1 MERVVLRHL
10 NGSKANQVEE
20 FPLAHFKELVV
31 GRDPSATVK
40 YDPDRDDLVGREH
53 ARIAQEPNDPTQFT
67 ITDLNSRNGT
77 FVNKQRVY
85 GSTRISP
92 GDVIQFGAGGPEFQ
106 FDIEPRPAGLVRPT
120 RVDSSAAVGQ
130 SSTPQTR
137 VGSAVSSA
145 ATGTGSAD
153 MQRTAVGKAT
163 VERMIAKG
171 KTESHTKMY
180 IAAGALV
187 LVILAVAAGLF
198 YKSRSDAQLASQQG
212 QRTSEEIARLGG
224 GLGEVKNRTAALTP
238 GEVAEMAAPATV
250 YIQVTWQFIEAKSG
264 KPLFF
269 QFVPNGYRDAKGKVQ
284 PILSDGRKWVAAWKV
299 VGGNKI
305 EPFLTANSDNNFG
318 AVFPVGSSHTG
329 SGFCVTTDGF
339 ILTNRHVAAT
349 WQARYQ
355 GWQGFSWPAVIV
367 NDNGSPM
374 LRSDGTP
381 YIIGEQAWVPAETS
395 QFGDSQLGQGAVLGR
410 NDSLYV
416 TFQKTEL
423 RIPATLVRTSD
434 RHDVAM
440 IKITIPEP
448 VKKVDLNDNYDTA
461 KIGDPMV
468 VLGYPGGS
476 PPLIT
481 FIDTRT
487 FKSAAVQQQVGV
499 IPDPTLSVGN
509 ISRVVRGQEPVPGK
523 DPLSGKDT
531 VISTIGDIYQLNINT
546 TGGGNS
552 GGPVFDSQGKVVA
565 LYTYGI
571 PGRDF
576 QASGAVP
583 IRYGKELMGVT
594 QVIK

>member
-1 MERVVLRHL
+1 MERIVLRHL
-10 NGSKANQVEE
+10 AGSKANQVEE

-40 YDPDRDDLVGREH
+40 YDPDKDDLVGREH
-53 ARIAQEPNDPTQFT
+53 AKIAQDPSEPTQFT

-77 FVNKQRVY
+77 FVNKQRVF
-85 GSTRISP
+85 GSTRIGP

-106 FDIEPRPAGLVRPT
+106 FDIEPRPAGLVKPT
-120 RVDSSAAVGQ
+120 RVDSSSAVGH

-137 VGSAVSSA
+137 VGGSVSAGATAASSVDA
-145 ATGTGSAD
+145 
-153 MQRTAVGKAT
+153 QKTAIGKAT
-163 VERMIAKG
+163 VERMIAKN
-171 KTESHTKMY
+171 KSESHTKMY
-180 IAAGALV
+180 IAAAALV
-187 LVILAVAAGLF
+187 LIIAAVAAGLF
-198 YKSRSDAQLASQQG
+198 YKSRSDAAAASQEG
-212 QRTSEEIARLGG
+212 KKTSEELARLGG
-224 GLGEVKNRTAALTP
+224 GLGEVKTRTAALTP
-238 GEVAEMAAPATV
+238 GEIAEMAAPATV
-250 YIQVTWQFIEAKSG
+250 YIQVTWQFIHGKSG
-264 KPLFF
+264 NPLFF
-269 QFVPNGYRDAKGKVQ
+269 KFVPNRYKDAN
-284 PILSDGRKWVAAWKV
+284 GRLQAIVGDQRSWVAAWKV
-299 VGGNKI
+299 VNGNKL
-305 EPFLTANSDNNFG
+305 EPYLTTDSNNN
-318 AVFPVGSSHTG
+318 VVWPVGGSHTG

-339 ILTNRHVAAT
+339 ILTNRHVAST

-367 NDNGSPM
+367 NDDGSPM
-374 LRSDGTP
+374 MRQDGTP
-381 YIIGEQAWVPAETS
+381 IVIGEQAWVPAETE
-395 QFGDSQLGQGAVLGR
+395 QFGSSQLGQGSVLGR
-410 NDSLYV
+410 NDALNV

-423 RIPATLVRTSD
+423 RIPAQLVRTSD

-440 IKITIPEP
+440 IKISIPEP
-448 VKKVDLNDNYDTA
+448 LRKVELNDNYDTA

-481 FIDTRT
+481 VIDTRT
-487 FKSAAVQQQVGV
+487 FRSAAVPQQIGV

-531 VISTIGDIYQLNINT
+531 IISTIGDIYQLNINT

-552 GGPVFDSQGKVVA
+552 GGPVFDSQGRVVA

-571 PGRDF
+571 PGGDF

-583 IRYGKELMGVT
+583 IKYGKELMGVT

>member
-1 MERVVLRHL
+1 MERIVLRHL

-20 FPLAHFKELVV
+20 FPLAHFKELLV

-40 YDPDRDDLVGREH
+40 YDPDKDDLVGREH
-53 ARIAQEPNDPTQFT
+53 ARIAQDPHEPTQFT

-77 FVNKQRVY
+77 FVNKQRVF
-85 GSTRISP
+85 GSTRIGP
-92 GDVIQFGAGGPEFQ
+92 GDLVQFGAGGPEFQ

-120 RVDSSAAVGQ
+120 RVDSSSAVGQ

-137 VGSAVSSA
+137 VGSSVSNA
-145 ATGTGSAD
+145 AMGASSAD
-153 MQRTAVGKAT
+153 MQKTAVGKAT

-171 KTESHTKMY
+171 KSESHTKMY

-187 LVILAVAAGLF
+187 LIIAAVAAGLF

-212 QRTSEEIARLGG
+212 QKTSEELARLGG
-224 GLGEVKNRTAALTP
+224 GLGEVKTRTAALTP
-238 GEVAEMAAPATV
+238 GEIAEMAAPATV
-250 YIQVTWQFIEAKSG
+250 YIQVTWQFIQAKSG
-264 KPLFF
+264 NPLFF
-269 QFVPNGYRDAKGKVQ
+269 KFVPNRYKDAKGKLQ
-284 PILSDGRKWVAAWKV
+284 PIVGDQRNWVAAWKV
-299 VGGNKI
+299 VGGNKL
-305 EPFLTANSDNNFG
+305 EPFLTTDSNNN
-318 AVFPVGSSHTG
+318 VVWPVGRSHTG

-339 ILTNRHVAAT
+339 ILTNRHVAAS
-349 WQARYQ
+349 WQSSYAP
-355 GWQGFSWPAVIV
+355 WQGFSWPAVIV
-367 NDNGSPM
+367 NEDGSPM
-374 LRSDGTP
+374 LRQDGTP
-381 YIIGEQAWVPAETS
+381 YVIGEQPWVPAETE
-395 QFGDSQLGQGAVLGR
+395 QFGGSELGRGAVLGR

-440 IKITIPEP
+440 IKISIPEP
-448 VKKVDLNDNYDTA
+448 LRKVELNDNYDTA

-476 PPLIT
+476 PPLVT
-481 FIDTRT
+481 VIDTRT
-487 FKSAAVQQQVGV
+487 VRSAAVPQQFGV

-552 GGPVFDSQGKVVA
+552 GGPVFDSQGRVVA
-565 LYTYGI
+565 LFTYGI
-571 PGRDF
+571 NIGGDF

-583 IRYGKELMGVT
+583 IKYGKELMGVT

>member
-1 MERVVLRHL
+1 MERIVLRHL

-40 YDPDRDDLVGREH
+40 YDPEKDDLVGREH
-53 ARIAQEPNDPTQFT
+53 ARIAQDANEPTQFT

-77 FVNKQRVY
+77 FVNKQRVF
-85 GSTRISP
+85 GSTRIGP
-92 GDVIQFGAGGPEFQ
+92 GDVVQFGAGGPEFQ
-106 FDIEPRPAGLVRPT
+106 FDIEPRPAGLVKPT
-120 RVDSSAAVGQ
+120 RVDSSSAVGH

-137 VGSAVSSA
+137 VGSGVSSTA
-145 ATGTGSAD
+145 AAASSAD
-153 MQRTAVGKAT
+153 MQKTAIGKAT

-180 IAAGALV
+180 IAAGAL
-187 LVILAVAAGLF
+187 ILIIAAVAAGLF
-198 YKSRSDAQLASQQG
+198 YKSRSDAALASQQG
-212 QRTSEEIARLGG
+212 QKTSEELARLGG
-224 GLGEVKNRTAALTP
+224 GLGEVKTRTAALTP
-238 GEVAEMAAPATV
+238 GEIAEMAAPATV
-250 YIQVTWQFIEAKSG
+250 YIQVTWQFIQAKSG
-264 KPLFF
+264 NPLFF
-269 QFVPNGYRDAKGKVQ
+269 KFVPNRFKDAKGRLQ
-284 PILSDGRKWVAAWKV
+284 PIVGDQRSWVAAWKV
-299 VGGNKI
+299 VNGNKL
-305 EPFLTANSDNNFG
+305 EPYLTTDSNNN
-318 AVFPVGSSHTG
+318 VVWPVGGSHTG

-367 NDNGSPM
+367 NDDGSPM
-374 LRSDGTP
+374 MRQDGTP
-381 YIIGEQAWVPAETS
+381 IVIGEQAWVPAETE
-395 QFGDSQLGQGAVLGR
+395 QFGGSQLGQGAVLGR
-410 NDSLYV
+410 NDSLNV

-440 IKITIPEP
+440 IKISIPEP
-448 VKKVDLNDNYDTA
+448 LRKVELNDNYDTA

-476 PPLIT
+476 PPLVT
-481 FIDTRT
+481 VIDTRT
-487 FKSAAVQQQVGV
+487 FRSAAVPQQIGV

-552 GGPVFDSQGKVVA
+552 GGPVFDSQGRVVA

-571 PGRDF
+571 PGGDF

-583 IRYGKELMGVT
+583 IKYGKELMGVT

>member
-1 MERVVLRHL
+1 MERIVLRHL

-40 YDPDRDDLVGREH
+40 YDPDKDDLVGREH
-53 ARIAQEPNDPTQFT
+53 AKIAQDANDPTQFT

-77 FVNKQRVY
+77 FVNKQRVF
-85 GSTRISP
+85 GSTRIGP

-106 FDIEPRPAGLVRPT
+106 FDIEPRPANLVRPT
-120 RVDSSAAVGQ
+120 RVDSSSAVGQ

-137 VGSAVSSA
+137 VGSSVSSA
-145 ATGTGSAD
+145 AVGASSAD
-153 MQRTAVGKAT
+153 AQKTAVGKAT

-187 LVILAVAAGLF
+187 LIIAAVAAGLF

-212 QRTSEEIARLGG
+212 QKTSEELAKLGG
-224 GLGEVKNRTAALTP
+224 GLGEVKTRTAALTP

-250 YIQVTWQFIEAKSG
+250 FIQVTWQFINAKSG
-264 KPLFF
+264 SALFF
-269 QFVPNGYRDAKGKVQ
+269 KFVPNRYKDPKGKLQ
-284 PILSDGRKWVAAWKV
+284 PIVGDQRSWVAAWKV

-305 EPFLTANSDNNFG
+305 EPFLTSDSNNN
-318 AVFPVGSSHTG
+318 VVWPVGGSHTG

-349 WQARYQ
+349 WTARYQ

-367 NDNGSPM
+367 SEDGSPM
-374 LRSDGTP
+374 LRQDGTP
-381 YIIGEQAWVPAETS
+381 IVIGEQAWVPSQSE
-395 QFGDSQLGQGAVLGR
+395 QFGGSQLGQGAVLGR

-448 VKKVDLNDNYDTA
+448 LRKVELNDNYDTA
-461 KIGDPMV
+461 KIGDPLV

-476 PPLIT
+476 PPLMGI
-481 FIDTRT
+481 IDTRT
-487 FKSAAVQQQVGV
+487 FKSAAVPQQIGV

-509 ISRVVRGQEPVPGK
+509 ISRVVRGQEPVPGR

-531 VISTIGDIYQLNINT
+531 IISTIGDIYQLNINT

-565 LYTYGI
+565 IYTYGI
-571 PGRDF
+571 PGGDF

>member
-1 MERVVLRHL
+1 MERIVLRHL

-40 YDPDRDDLVGREH
+40 YDPDKDDLVGREH
-53 ARIAQEPNDPTQFT
+53 AKIAQDANDPTQFT
-67 ITDLNSRNGT
+67 VTDLNSRNGT
-77 FVNKQRVY
+77 FVNKQRIF

-92 GDVIQFGAGGPEFQ
+92 GDVVQFGAGGPEFQ

-120 RVDSSAAVGQ
+120 RVDSSAVVGQ

-137 VGSAVSSA
+137 VGSSVSSA
-145 ATGTGSAD
+145 AAGASSAD
-153 MQRTAVGKAT
+153 MQKTAVGKAT
-163 VERMIAKG
+163 VERMIAKT
-171 KTESHTKMY
+171 KTESHQKMY

-187 LVILAVAAGLF
+187 LIIAAVAAGLF
-198 YKSRSDAQLASQQG
+198 YKSRSDAQQASQQG
-212 QRTSEEIARLGG
+212 QKTGEELARLGG

-238 GEVAEMAAPATV
+238 GEIAEMAAPATV
-250 YIQVTWQFIEAKSG
+250 YVQVTWQFIQAKSG
-264 KPLFF
+264 NALFF
-269 QFVPNGYRDAKGKVQ
+269 KFVPNRYKDAKGKLQ
-284 PILSDGRKWVAAWKV
+284 PIVGDQRSWVAAWKV
-299 VGGNKI
+299 VGGNKL
-305 EPFLTANSDNNFG
+305 EPFLTTDSNNN
-318 AVFPVGSSHTG
+318 VVWPVGGSHTG

-355 GWQGFSWPAVIV
+355 GWQGFSWPAVVV
-367 NDNGSPM
+367 NEDGSPM
-374 LRSDGTP
+374 LRQDGTP
-381 YIIGEQAWVPAETS
+381 IVIGEQPWVPAETE
-395 QFGDSQLGQGAVLGR
+395 QFGSSELGQGAVLGR

-440 IKITIPEP
+440 IKITLPEP
-448 VKKVDLNDNYDTA
+448 VRKVDLNDNYDTA

-476 PPLIT
+476 PPLMGI
-481 FIDTRT
+481 IDTRT
-487 FKSAAVQQQVGV
+487 YKSAAVPQQIGV

-509 ISRVVRGQEPVPGK
+509 ISRVVRGQEPVPGR

-531 VISTIGDIYQLNINT
+531 IISTIGDIYQLNINT

-552 GGPVFDSQGKVVA
+552 GGPIFDAQGHVVA
-565 LYTYGI
+565 IFTYGI
-571 PGRDF
+571 PGGDF